1 MLGIPCRE
9 RGLDGGGEGGCLE
22 RWKYSPILQGEYY
35 VEFGARSLGPRPGI
49 GRLTLVGPLG
59 ER

>member
-1 MLGIPCRE
+1 MEEGK
-9 RGLDGGGEGGCLE
+9 GGCLE